1 MIIEQQIINRALD
14 KGNLEATNLLINNIT
29 PSCLVN
35 GDKLTILMRIMC
47 HYSKAD
53 IIASNVG
60 DEETFLNNIINKLQP
75 KINNSFRGSTIV
87 SYVASWGRALNP
99 KDLCTRL
106 KVLIN
111 NGANIHKK
119 TSEDK
124 LPAFQSYLLHNQEYS
139 DETIK
144 LFLDNGANINE
155 VDDEGNN
162 VLLHQLIKRNTI
174 PDDSD
179 FNKLISYGLDVRMT
193 NNKGQS
199 LLEAIDIRM
208 ERAKSGYYYEQQ
220 NKIEN
225 IKKLENMRIYY
236 LRETGG
242 I

>member
-1 MIIEQQIINRALD
+1 
-14 KGNLEATNLLINNIT
+14 
-29 PSCLVN
+29 
-35 GDKLTILMRIMC
+35 MC

-87 SYVASWGRALNP
+87 SYVASWGRALNS

-111 NGANIHKK
+111 NGANIHKR
-119 TSEDK
+119 TSDDK

-139 DETIK
+139 DDTIK
-144 LFLDNGANINE
+144 LFLDNGADINA

-162 VLLHQLIKRNTI
+162 VLMHQLIS
-174 PDDSD
+174 DDRIMSND
-179 FNKLISYGLDVRMT
+179 DLMKLISYGLDIRMI

-208 ERAKSGYYYEQQ
+208 GMLDQNYFCDRGDKQEKIDRLKS
-220 NKIEN
+220 
-225 IKKLENMRIYY
+225 MRLYY

-242 I
+242 V